1 MAQIERDNA
10 MSIKV
15 AGWTNNEIMVLK
27 AALNC
32 YVSYATDCAAFAHS
46 RDLLDLESMWA
57 ARVKVAEAMNEEIN
71 LPLENK

>member
-1 MAQIERDNA
+1 MAQTERGNV

-15 AGWTNNEIMVLK
+15 IGWTNSEIMVLK

-32 YVSYATDCAAFAHS
+32 YVSFAIDCAAFAHS
-46 RDLLDLESMWA
+46 RDLPDLESMWT
-57 ARVKVAEAMNEEIN
+57 ARVKVAEAMNEEVN